1 MTGRF
6 TRLAELSVHGA
17 NVQEGEIVLVGAE
30 IGLEE
35 QARATAEAAYK
46 RGAKFVDVA
55 YFDPYVKRA
64 RIEHADPDTLG
75 FVPQWF
81 GKRVLECAEQNGAR
95 MNLRGV
101 TAPNLMDGLDK
112 SLLGKDT
119 LPSVKETFK
128 VIEERSTN

>member
-17 NVQEGEIVLVGAE
+17 NVQEGQIVLVLTE

-55 YFDPYVKRA
+55 YFDPYVKRV
-64 RIEHADPDTLG
+64 RIENADPDTLG
-75 FVPQWF
+75 FVPHLAWQ
-81 GKRVLECAEQNGAR
+81 
-95 MNLRGV
+95 LRASEVPV
-101 TAPNLMDGLDK
+101 TVPRRGW
-112 SLLGKDT
+112 
-119 LPSVKETFK
+119 
-128 VIEERSTN
+128 

>member
-1 MTGRF
+1 VRPP
-6 TRLAELSVHGA
+6 RRPISA
-17 NVQEGEIVLVGAE
+17 
-30 IGLEE
+30 
-35 QARATAEAAYK
+35 ARSSSTS
-46 RGAKFVDVA
+46 

-95 MNLRGV
+95 INLRGV

-119 LPSVKETFK
+119 LPSVKEAFK
-128 VIEERSTN
+128 VIGERSTNWCFVPAPHPAWAPLVHPDLSADEAYERPVAPAVQ